1 MRTTV
6 GRGRDQCFKVGV
18 KLGFARLKVSLQL
31 GLAFRELASFGCQEI
46 GRNVCK
52 IKFRAIR
59 HRIKLSIHPICYEI
73 SFEQRPLAA
82 AYASAIS
89 GVSMYLRVC
98 WHV

>member
-1 MRTTV
+1 MNFGCVRSTV
-6 GRGRDQCFKVGV
+6 GRGRDQCFKVGI

-31 GLAFRELASFGCQEI
+31 GLAFRELVSFGCQEI

-52 IKFRAIR
+52 IKFRVIR
-59 HRIKLSIHPICYEI
+59 HRIKLSIHPICSKN

-89 GVSMYLRVC
+89 EVGM
-98 WHV
+98 